1 MHVRKRLLLLLSVI
15 LLLLPLRTD
24 RIRNPYQD
32 IAHPIQLTKE
42 QIKKDLDFLQEIV
55 MEVHPKTYG
64 GVPIEVQQ
72 AFRKAYNDVQ
82 YANNVQQF
90 YFLTQQV
97 MNALQDGHTTMLFPD
112 GPRMDNLPFSYAW
125 LEDGIYV
132 TSSSGWLH
140 KGDKIMEI
148 AGKNEQELISMLS
161 SFFSVDNVYSL
172 KTRVNLNNIFTSLP
186 YLQYFGLIDRNEV
199 QLVVEREGKVIKGK
213 QEIKKML
220 KFKSPFL
227 TRNRLDYTIYKEDD
241 LAVLHIDS
249 FAALDEATMSA
260 IRNFFIDIERERI
273 HHAAIDLRFNSGGT
287 TLVGHHI
294 LSFMDAGSYRG
305 YSTISRYSKFTSDL
319 IHEFPVLEPGL
330 HKHDGGVIE
339 AALRP
344 ERFTGTLF
352 VITSNQTYSAAA
364 DFATIVQDNDMG
376 IIIGEP
382 TGGKPNSYGSSI
394 VLQLPESKVKA
405 AISYKWF
412 ERPDKGA
419 STYDADSLAPDIFV
433 PTTYEDLEQGRDP
446 QLEMIKKLI
455 REERSRFPSDHS
467 LHLPITMV
475 L

>member
-1 MHVRKRLLLLLSVI
+1 MQLKKIIFIVVMFLTII
-15 LLLLPLRTD
+15 LYSLMYPAQKAS
-24 RIRNPYQD
+24 NPFQF
-32 IAHPIQLTKE
+32 ITHPIQLTSE
-42 QIKKDLDFLQEIV
+42 QMTRDLDYLNEIV
-55 MEVHPKTYG
+55 TEVHPKTFG
-64 GVPIEVQQ
+64 GVPVEVQQ

-82 YANNVQQF
+82 YVENVQQF

-132 TSSSGWLH
+132 TSGSGWLH
-140 KGDKIMEI
+140 RGDKIIEI
-148 AGKNEQELISMLS
+148 AGKNERELISMLS
-161 SFFSVDNVYSL
+161 SFFSADNVYSL

-186 YLQYFGLIDRNEV
+186 YLQYFGLIERNEV
-199 QLVVEREGKVIKGK
+199 QLVVDRDGKVIQGK

-227 TRNRLDYTIYKEDD
+227 TRDRLDYTIYKDDD

-249 FAALDEATMSA
+249 FAALDEETMSV
-260 IRNFFIDIERERI
+260 IRNFFIDVKKERI
-273 HHAAIDLRFNSGGT
+273 NHVAIDLRFNSGGT

-305 YSTISRYSKFTSDL
+305 YSTVSRYSMFTSDL

-330 HKHDGGVIE
+330 HKHDGGVIQVE
-339 AALRP
+339 LRP
-344 ERFTGTLF
+344 ERFTGKLF
-352 VITSNQTYSAAA
+352 VITSNQTYSAAT

-376 IIIGEP
+376 IIIGDP
-382 TGGKPNSYGSSI
+382 PGGKPNSYGSSI
-394 VLQLPESKVKA
+394 VLQLPESKLKV

-412 ERPDKGA
+412 ERPDKGV
-419 STYDADSLAPDIFV
+419 SKYDADSLAPDIYV
-433 PTTYEDLEQGRDP
+433 PTTFEDLAQGRDP

-455 REERSRFPSDHS
+455 REERQQERIPLS
-467 LHLPITMV
+467 LR
-475 L
+475 